1 MLSPRMAGRDSSGK
15 LKFSSSQPTL
25 SYRVFVFVIV
35 IVIIFIIVI
44 PRMPKEKKRSP
55 AASLLVLC
63 TAVLFDSDV
72 LLYLRALLRLLARQL
87 DV

>member
-1 MLSPRMAGRDSSGK
+1 MAGRDSSGK

-35 IVIIFIIVI
+35 IVIIIIFIIVI